1 MKVLARARAGLWSV
15 LVVLVSL
22 LALAPAPAQA
32 TTLINCT
39 GQTEILYSPG
49 LTNQAQAVTYT
60 GEDRATLCISL
71 THPTLQNFVGPF
83 SGGGQLSCT
92 SLTNVSQG
100 TETLYWNGTT
110 TLTSSWTFTYNP
122 VMVGG
127 SLISTVSGPIT
138 AGVAAGATL
147 TQVLVLPLTA
157 LAACSEPGGLPTQKP
172 TSTWAFSG

>member
-1 MKVLARARAGLWSV
+1 MKALVRARAGLWSMLIV
-15 LVVLVSL
+15 LVAL

-32 TTLINCT
+32 ATLINCT

-49 LTNQAQAVTYT
+49 LTNQTQAVTYT

-71 THPTLQNFVGPF
+71 THPTLQTFVGPF

-92 SLTNVSQG
+92 SLMNASQG
-100 TETLYWNGTT
+100 TETLYWNGTST
-110 TLTSSWTFTYNP
+110 QTSSWTFTYNP

-127 SLISTVSGPIT
+127 ALVSTVSGPIT
-138 AGVAAGATL
+138 AGIAAGATL

-157 LAACSEPGGLPTQKP
+157 LAACSDPGGLPIQRP
-172 TSTWAFSG
+172 TSTWAFTG